1 MAAPYP
7 SHWSRFFDVPF
18 GVSFP
23 GFKDS
28 NALPAVARREWE
40 LDTLVSA
47 LPAAVRE
54 EAAWLFWETLRFRA
68 RWCWPLPPPNEPE
81 EHSRFGTLGERLR
94 HLAFDA
100 LRKLLR
106 KELTATLRVLESDQP
121 RTERNRL
128 LAVHRARLG
137 QLYWAL
143 GRWRDVDSLEEL
155 RNGLGMLW
163 A

>member
-1 MAAPYP
+1 MATSYP
-7 SHWSRFFDVPF
+7 SHWSRFFHVPF

-23 GFKDS
+23 GFEYDGVLFATLRQK
-28 NALPAVARREWE
+28 WE

-47 LPAAVRE
+47 LPAAVRG

-68 RWCWPLPPPNEPE
+68 RWCWPLSPPKEPE
-81 EHSRFGTLGERLR
+81 EHTRFGLVGELL
-94 HLAFDA
+94 HDLALLA
-100 LRKLLR
+100 LRPLLR
-106 KELTATLRVLESDQP
+106 KELTAVLRILESDQS

-128 LAVHRARLG
+128 LAMHRARLG

-143 GRWRDVDSLEEL
+143 DRWGDVDSLEEL
-155 RNGLGMLW
+155 RNGLAALW